1 MVGTFNKS
9 NAQNNENVN
18 ENIILNESKNE
29 IDFTSLFFPKT
40 IAVIGASLNPV
51 GAIKYVKAHLN
62 TGMKIFPVNVNPS
75 INELEGLPVFR
86 SVKEI
91 PDEIDLAII
100 GVPKQ
105 HVSSVIDDFKE
116 KTVKFSIIF
125 TSGFKESG
133 NENLE
138 KELANAIKNV
148 KTRFI
153 GPNCLGV
160 YNPRGKLMFFP
171 QMLVGDQY
179 TGNISIISQS
189 GGHTAKIITR
199 LISKGVFIAKAISI
213 GNAIDLQPYDFLP
226 YFKKDPDT
234 KAVGF
239 YLESTKNGKKLLN
252 NLKKT
257 NPKKPV
263 VIWKGGQGNTGY
275 KATASH
281 TGELAGNYD
290 LWKAACKQS
299 GTILAED
306 FDSFID
312 ILTCF
317 AFNMPMPKS
326 LNVALI
332 ACGGGNAV
340 EAADLFESMGFTIP
354 PLKEETKKKIYK
366 FIPDIN
372 TSLSNPVD
380 LGEYGYIPQYFAN
393 AINIVANDTNI
404 DSIVYIKESARFPM
418 FSINFNM
425 TPENYERETVKKLA
439 KMQKKNKENRNIPL
453 YLNDPLISETPEDFK
468 WRISFKEKL
477 GKVGI
482 PVFNRIDILAK
493 TVKKIHEYQ
502 QFLEKIQE

>member
-179 TGNISIISQS
+179 TGNISIIS
-189 GGHTAKIITR
+189 
-199 LISKGVFIAKAISI
+199 
-213 GNAIDLQPYDFLP
+213 
-226 YFKKDPDT
+226 
-234 KAVGF
+234 
-239 YLESTKNGKKLLN
+239 
-252 NLKKT
+252 
-257 NPKKPV
+257 
-263 VIWKGGQGNTGY
+263 
-275 KATASH
+275 
-281 TGELAGNYD
+281 
-290 LWKAACKQS
+290 
-299 GTILAED
+299 
-306 FDSFID
+306 
-312 ILTCF
+312 
-317 AFNMPMPKS
+317 
-326 LNVALI
+326 
-332 ACGGGNAV
+332 
-340 EAADLFESMGFTIP
+340 
-354 PLKEETKKKIYK
+354 
-366 FIPDIN
+366 
-372 TSLSNPVD
+372 
-380 LGEYGYIPQYFAN
+380 
-393 AINIVANDTNI
+393 
-404 DSIVYIKESARFPM
+404 
-418 FSINFNM
+418 
-425 TPENYERETVKKLA
+425 
-439 KMQKKNKENRNIPL
+439 
-453 YLNDPLISETPEDFK
+453 
-468 WRISFKEKL
+468 
-477 GKVGI
+477 
-482 PVFNRIDILAK
+482 
-493 TVKKIHEYQ
+493 
-502 QFLEKIQE
+502 